1 MRVSKAISQTKPEN
15 KVERIST
22 NNFACRVC
30 DGIIE
35 SDNGFEFT
43 SYRDSFLASS
53 YSQLLIKIIHAR
65 YSYDDENNFINDYLA
80 EGATK
85 KYQVYRN
92 FVDWAKSV
100 AKLYF
105 QKEE

>member
-22 NNFACRVC
+22 NNFAC
-30 DGIIE
+30 
-35 SDNGFEFT
+35 
-43 SYRDSFLASS
+43 DSFLASS
-53 YSQLLIKIIHAR
+53 YSELLIKIIHTR

>member
-1 MRVSKAISQTKPEN
+1 MEEKTFTIELSDGSQIKNLKLNGNNDNIANSLIKAVLTGDLFKTGLN
-15 KVERIST
+15 
-22 NNFACRVC
+22 
-30 DGIIE
+30 
-35 SDNGFEFT
+35 SDNFENFLC
-43 SYRDSFLASS
+43 DFESF
-53 YSQLLIKIIHAR
+53 Y
-65 YSYDDENNFINDYLA
+65 ENNFINDYLT